1 VILSPGSGVLWP
13 VSASPALVD
22 AVVRGDSR
30 AREELVATWGP
41 AVLRW
46 CARLGGPRVD
56 EDDAA
61 HDVFEHV
68 LERLHT
74 LRDPAAFPAWLY
86 QITRRVVSD
95 HRRRAWVR
103 RWVGDL
109 LFEPA
114 VPPRVDRDD
123 DTRLVRELLDALP
136 ADLRE
141 VLVLCELE
149 ERDAPEVAALVG
161 VPLGTVKSRLRRA
174 RERFAAEARARG
186 LAPEGG

>member
-1 VILSPGSGVLWP
+1 MILLPRSAVLSG

-22 AVVRGDSR
+22 AVVRGDAQ
-30 AREELVATWGP
+30 ARDELVRSWGP
-41 AVLRW
+41 VVLRW

-61 HDVFEHV
+61 HDVFEQV

-86 QITRRVVSD
+86 RTTRRVVSD
-95 HRRRAWVR
+95 HRRRAWLR

-109 LFEPA
+109 VFEPA

-123 DTRLVRELLDALP
+123 DARLVLELLDALP

-149 ERDAPEVAALVG
+149 ERDAHEVATLVG
-161 VPLGTVKSRLRRA
+161 LPLGTVKSRLRRA
-174 RERFAAEARARG
+174 RARLAAAARARG